1 LEFRNFRVL
10 ILDARRRGGT
20 RRKQLAQR
28 STHILEFMTQNT
40 KPSHQLNIERPITTT
55 HTISI
60 MMKEDD
66 TLYQVNFLIE
76 NVGKRKAQSKKRIT
90 WTFAKG
96 DHEYTV
102 TFLWSKRSGKQFVYM
117 SDNEVFFGRKKGA
130 SVFFHKWTTRD
141 GSMNLHILATAATP
155 SKKHVAPGFR
165 KYELIV
171 NGQPFYS
178 MPRKDGTTPPT
189 AAEGEGEGEGNPRG
203 LPTSILD
210 IIYPNGYHDA
220 NGTKGEGAYNSHAK
234 LHHEVRRRIA
244 AQSTY
249 NAHHQSSAN

>member
-1 LEFRNFRVL
+1 
-10 ILDARRRGGT
+10 
-20 RRKQLAQR
+20 
-28 STHILEFMTQNT
+28 
-40 KPSHQLNIERPITTT
+40 
-55 HTISI
+55 

-76 NVGKRKAQSKKRIT
+76 NVAKRKPQGKKRIT

-96 DHEYTV
+96 DHEHTV
-102 TFLWSKRSGKQFVYM
+102 TLLWSKRSGKQFVYM

-141 GSMNLHILATAATP
+141 GSMNLYILATAATP

-171 NGQPFYS
+171 NGQPFYN
-178 MPRKDGTTPPT
+178 MPHKDGTTPPT
-189 AAEGEGEGEGNPRG
+189 AAEGEGNPMG

-210 IIYPNGYHDA
+210 IIYPNGYQDA
-220 NGTKGEGAYNSHAK
+220 NSAKAGGAYDSHAK
-234 LHHEVRRRIA
+234 LHHEVRRRMA

-249 NAHHQSSAN
+249 NAHHQPSEKN

>member
-1 LEFRNFRVL
+1 
-10 ILDARRRGGT
+10 
-20 RRKQLAQR
+20 
-28 STHILEFMTQNT
+28 
-40 KPSHQLNIERPITTT
+40 
-55 HTISI
+55 

-76 NVGKRKAQSKKRIT
+76 NVAKRKPQGKKRVT

-96 DHEYTV
+96 DHEHTV
-102 TFLWSKRSGKQFVYM
+102 TLLWSKRSGKQFVYM

-165 KYELIV
+165 KYELII
-171 NGQPFYS
+171 NSQPFYN

-189 AAEGEGEGEGNPRG
+189 AAEGEGNPKG

-210 IIYPNGYHDA
+210 IIYPNGYQDA
-220 NGTKGEGAYNSHAK
+220 NATKAGGAYDSHAK

-249 NAHHQSSAN
+249 DAHLQPSES